1 MRLTMIFVV
10 LLLTA
15 CATTP
20 PIETAGTD
28 KNLTPD
34 RALANID
41 AARGQR
47 AAWGGMIVNTK
58 NLKDAT
64 EIEVLG
70 LPLAKD
76 TRPDRDGNPQHRFL
90 LIRAGYLEPSDYRN
104 GRLVSAV
111 GTVEGMRNG
120 QVGEAAYT
128 YPVLRAE
135 QIYLWPSGEDT
146 GRNSNINFGIG
157 VGVIFGR

>member
-1 MRLTMIFVV
+1 MRLILAVAV

-20 PIETAGTD
+20 PIETAGAD
-28 KNLTPD
+28 KSLTPD
-34 RALANID
+34 RALANIE

-47 AAWGGMIVNTK
+47 AVWGGMIVNTK
-58 NLKDAT
+58 NLKDET

-70 LPLAKD
+70 LPLDKD
-76 TRPDRDGNPQHRFL
+76 TRPDRTGSPQHRFL
-90 LIRAGYLEPSDYRN
+90 LIRPGYLEPSDYRN

-111 GTVEGMRNG
+111 GAVEGTRNG
-120 QVGEAAYT
+120 KVGEASYT
-128 YPVLRAE
+128 YPVLRTE
-135 QIYLWPSGEDT
+135 QIYLWPLRDDG

-157 VGVIFGR
+157 VGVIFGH

>member
-1 MRLTMIFVV
+1 MRLMIAAVV
-10 LLLTA
+10 LLLSA

-20 PIETAGTD
+20 PIDIAGVD
-28 KNLTPD
+28 KNLIPD

-47 AAWGGMIVNTK
+47 VVWGGMIVNTK
-58 NLKDAT
+58 NLKDTT
-64 EIEVLG
+64 EVEVLG
-70 LPLAKD
+70 LPLGSD
-76 TRPDRDGNPQHRFL
+76 TRPDRSGTPQHRFL
-90 LIRAGYLEPSDYRN
+90 LVRQGYLEPSDYRN
-104 GRLVSAV
+104 GRLVSAT
-111 GTVEGMRNG
+111 GTIEGTRNG

-128 YPVLRAE
+128 YPVLSTD
-135 QIYLWPSGEDT
+135 QIYLWPVNDEG